1 MAAREKSRMKII
13 SGGNSQMSL
22 IRDTEEVSKFLEFA
36 GRKNILSERA
46 INHRLTACNNLF
58 GVLNEDEDNLDYILG
73 NLDLL
78 IHRLRNKNPNVRAS
92 TLKVYKSRVK
102 SSLEDFKAWSADPF
116 AWEREV
122 LERAKAQGLE
132 GRKEKQA
139 AKRAK
144 QLPAPAKKEASG
156 AEPEAE
162 VPVTETEI
170 VAPVA
175 ASAAAN
181 SSGMHIRLP
190 IRPDFS
196 IEIVLPKDGLKLKE
210 LNRLGMFLYPYCV
223 DVEVTGPWPGQNS

>member
-1 MAAREKSRMKII
+1 MTAREKSRMKVI

-22 IRDTEEVSKFLEFA
+22 IRDTEEISKFLEFA

-46 INHRLTACNNLF
+46 INHRLTACNNIF
-58 GVLNEDEDNLDYILG
+58 SVLNEDEDNLEYILG

-122 LERAKAQGLE
+122 LIRAKANGLE
-132 GRKEKQA
+132 GRKEKQE

-144 QLPAPAKKEASG
+144 QPAAEKKAVVDVEVEEVVVATAAVEA
-156 AEPEAE
+156 
-162 VPVTETEI
+162 
-170 VAPVA
+170 APVA
-175 ASAAAN
+175 TPMPPVA
-181 SSGMHIRLP
+181 GMHVRLP

-196 IEIVLPKDGLKLKE
+196 IDIVLPKDGLKLKE
-210 LNRLGMFLYPYCV
+210 LHRLGMFLYPYCV
-223 DVEVTGPWPGQNS
+223 DVESVGPWPTGN

>member
-1 MAAREKSRMKII
+1 MKVIP
-13 SGGNSQMSL
+13 GGNGQMSL

-46 INHRLTACNNLF
+46 INHRLTACNNVF
-58 GVLNEDEDNLDYILG
+58 SVLNEDEDNLDYILG

-122 LERAKAQGLE
+122 LVRAKAHGLE

-144 QLPAPAKKEASG
+144 QPAPEKKTAEAV
-156 AEPEAE
+156 EE
-162 VPVTETEI
+162 
-170 VAPVA
+170 APVA
-175 ASAAAN
+175 TAEAAPPAAATVDPAA
-181 SSGMHIRLP
+181 GLHVRLP

-196 IEIVLPKDGLKLKE
+196 IDIVLPKDGLRLKE
-210 LNRLGMFLYPYCV
+210 LQRLGAFLYPYCV
-223 DVEVTGPWPGQNS
+223 DVEVTGPWPGMKS

>member
-1 MAAREKSRMKII
+1 MASREKNRMKVI

-58 GVLNEDEDNLDYILG
+58 SVLNEAEDNLEYILG

-144 QLPAPAKKEASG
+144 QLPTPSKKEA
-156 AEPEAE
+156 AVEPEVEESAVAAE
-162 VPVTETEI
+162 
-170 VAPVA
+170 AAAMPVA
-175 ASAAAN
+175 
-181 SSGMHIRLP
+181 SSDGMHIRLP

-223 DVEVTGPWPGQNS
+223 DVEVTGPWPGSNS

>member
-1 MAAREKSRMKII
+1 MATREKSRMKVIP
-13 SGGNSQMSL
+13 GGTSQMSL

-46 INHRLTACNNLF
+46 VNHRLTACNNVF
-58 GVLNEDEDNLDYILG
+58 SVLNEDEDNLEYILG

-122 LERAKAQGLE
+122 IVRAKAQGLE

-144 QLPAPAKKEASG
+144 KAPTTEAAPEVVEPVDAPPHAEALPPLSTADAG
-156 AEPEAE
+156 LR
-162 VPVTETEI
+162 V
-170 VAPVA
+170 
-175 ASAAAN
+175 
-181 SSGMHIRLP
+181 RLP

-210 LNRLGMFLYPYCV
+210 LHRLGMFLYPYCV
-223 DVEVTGPWPGQNS
+223 DVEVSGPWPGTNH

>member
-1 MAAREKSRMKII
+1 MAAREKSRMKVIP
-13 SGGNSQMSL
+13 GGNGQMSL

-46 INHRLTACNNLF
+46 VNHRLTACNNVF
-58 GVLNEDEDNLDYILG
+58 SVLNEDEDSLDYILG

-122 LERAKAQGLE
+122 LVRAKAQGLE

-144 QLPAPAKKEASG
+144 QPPVEKTTPAEAPAEPAVAVADATPPAPVVPAPAG
-156 AEPEAE
+156 LH
-162 VPVTETEI
+162 V
-170 VAPVA
+170 
-175 ASAAAN
+175 
-181 SSGMHIRLP
+181 RLP

-196 IEIVLPKDGLKLKE
+196 IEVVLPKDGLRLKE
-210 LNRLGMFLYPYCV
+210 LHRLGMFLYPYCV
-223 DVEVTGPWPGQNS
+223 DVEVTGPWPGANGN